1 MAFRLVLNKEIGWF
15 RSIIAS
21 GVISVNRKLGHQE
34 QKREA
39 CYNQYILICGFK
51 GELSYG
57 VLCGLLWVF
66 MVLHGVLCVTSHA
79 NLLHLRGFPCRSD
92 LRFLSVPLSIY
103 RQNKYIWSRNELRSA
118 TRSRARIK
126 TSLNF
131 VRRYSPLQMSMT
143 GKFSTILS
151 QILILTILRDKIFR
165 IINKSKTVR

>member
-79 NLLHLRGFPCRSD
+79 NLLHLSSKWKKPRYD
-92 LRFLSVPLSIY
+92 LVPKWKSS
-103 RQNKYIWSRNELRSA
+103 W
-118 TRSRARIK
+118 
-126 TSLNF
+126 
-131 VRRYSPLQMSMT
+131 
-143 GKFSTILS
+143 IL
-151 QILILTILRDKIFR
+151 L
-165 IINKSKTVR
+165 